1 MRKILLIPCFMLA
14 LFSACNDNEQE
25 IVELQNPDSS
35 ATVTSILPQRGVVG
49 TLVTINGTNFGAS
62 KELVKVYFT
71 GIENEVTLIKCEDKE
86 LQVQVPEGTQ
96 TGPLTVKVMEQTIVT
111 DMEFQVI
118 PDPEIT
124 AISIQ
129 QGYAGDELK
138 VTGNY
143 FGTTIED
150 VKLYSIIDDEEVEFE
165 ITACTET
172 EITAKIP
179 AVTVFGE
186 YQINLSILGRSAS
199 NVLNFEFLEQAAITS
214 IKSNNVLSEQFAFEG
229 DEITISGTGFGDST
243 KDVEVLL
250 GTVEATVT
258 NCTNTE
264 IKATVPA
271 GFTGGKVSV
280 TRNGR
285 TAESTTEL
293 QILTANTDIS
303 EYVLKNY
310 KQPFN
315 VDNDFITTVGSQNI
329 DKWSTPA
336 DWIITDNVK
345 SLIYSDSF
353 NYGGLAFDNTENSFL
368 CMQYSTSWGGPS
380 TQIQE
385 GKMYQ
390 VVSLPKGKYK
400 FVVNFKEA
408 YLSKSNRL
416 YIVGSVGDEININD
430 EIKVELG
437 NNEYKS
443 AFTEEIELTNN
454 GTSNCAFGFVGNLTV
469 SNANFKVNSVSIIY
483 LGND

>member
-1 MRKILLIPCFMLA
+1 MLA

-86 LQVQVPEGTQ
+86 LQVQVPEGAQ

-118 PDPEIT
+118 PDPEMT
-124 AISIQ
+124 GISIQ
-129 QGYAGDELK
+129 KGYAGDELK

-150 VKLYSIIDDEEVEFE
+150 VKLYSIIDDDEEVEFE

-179 AVTVFGE
+179 PVTVFGK

-199 NVLNFEFLEQAAITS
+199 NVLDFEFLEQAAITS

-229 DEITISGTGFGDST
+229 DVITISGTGFGESSEE
-243 KDVEVLL
+243 VEVVL
-250 GTVEATVT
+250 GAVEATVT
-258 NCTNTE
+258 NCTKTKIE
-264 IKATVPA
+264 ATVPA

-285 TAESTTEL
+285 TAESTAEL
-293 QILTANTDIS
+293 HILDADTDIS

-315 VDNDFITTVGSQNI
+315 VDNNFIKTVGDQNI
-329 DKWSTPA
+329 SNWSTPA

-368 CMQYSTSWGGPS
+368 CMQYSTSWAGPK
-380 TQIQE
+380 TQIKE

-390 VVSLPKGKYK
+390 VVKLPKGKYK

-408 YLSKSNRL
+408 YLKSDNKL
-416 YIVGSVGDEININD
+416 YIVGSADDEIDITD
-430 EIKVELG
+430 DTKVELG
-437 NNEYKS
+437 GNEYKN
-443 AFTEEIELTNN
+443 AFSKEIVLTNN

-469 SNANFKVNSVSIIY
+469 SNANFKVSSVSIIY

>member
-1 MRKILLIPCFMLA
+1 MLA

-25 IVELQNPDSS
+25 IVELQHPDSS

-86 LQVQVPEGTQ
+86 LQVQVPEGAQ

-118 PDPEIT
+118 PDPEII

-243 KDVEVLL
+243 EDVEVLL

-264 IKATVPA
+264 IKAIVPA

-310 KQPFN
+310 KQPFTY
-315 VDNDFITTVGSQNI
+315 IPLTTDQDAGEGKNS
-329 DKWSTPA
+329 WAEPT
-336 DWIITDNVK
+336 DWIVNDVVK
-345 SLIYSDSF
+345 NMYNTPSSGQYCSEST
-353 NYGGLAFDNTENSFL
+353 GGLNISTDGNYLA
-368 CMQYSTSWGGPS
+368 MQAGWSNNDIEATKSVVN
-380 TQIQE
+380 

-390 VVSLPKGKYK
+390 TINLPKGNYK
-400 FVVNFKEA
+400 LNIELKEVVKKDGCNMNLVVN
-408 YLSKSNRL
+408 
-416 YIVGSVGDEININD
+416 V
-430 EIKVELG
+430 G
-437 NNEYKS
+437 NNLPN
-443 AFTEEIELTNN
+443 TESLSSEISYINFTNN
-454 GTSNCAFGFVGNLTV
+454 TS
-469 SNANFKVNSVSIIY
+469 NSVSELLFSIETSEKISIGFVANLVNTSCFKVKEIQLIY
-483 LGND
+483 LGNN

>member
-1 MRKILLIPCFMLA
+1 MLA

-25 IVELQNPDSS
+25 IVELQHPDSS

-86 LQVQVPEGTQ
+86 LQVQVPEGAQ

-199 NVLNFEFLEQAAITS
+199 NVLNFKFLEQAAITS

-243 KDVEVLL
+243 EDVEVLL
-250 GTVEATVT
+250 GTVEANVT

-310 KQPFN
+310 KQPFTY
-315 VDNDFITTVGSQNI
+315 IPLTTDQDAGEGKNS
-329 DKWSTPA
+329 WAEPT
-336 DWIITDNVK
+336 DWIVNTAVK
-345 SLIYSDSF
+345 NMYNSPSSGKYC
-353 NYGGLAFDNTENSFL
+353 NEPAGGLNITADGNYL
-368 CMQYSTSWGGPS
+368 AMQAGWSNNDIEATKSVVN
-380 TQIQE
+380 

-390 VVSLPKGKYK
+390 TINLPKGNYK
-400 FVVNFKEA
+400 LNIELKEVVKKDGCNMNLVVN
-408 YLSKSNRL
+408 
-416 YIVGSVGDEININD
+416 VGDNLPNTESLSSEISYIN
-430 EIKVELG
+430 
-437 NNEYKS
+437 
-443 AFTEEIELTNN
+443 FTNN
-454 GTSNCAFGFVGNLTV
+454 TS
-469 SNANFKVNSVSIIY
+469 NSVSELLFSIETSEKISIGFVANLVNTSCFKVKEIQLIY
-483 LGND
+483 LGNN

>member
-1 MRKILLIPCFMLA
+1 MLA

-86 LQVQVPEGTQ
+86 LQVQVPEGAQ

-229 DEITISGTGFGDST
+229 DEITISGTGFGYST
-243 KDVEVLL
+243 EDVEVLL

-264 IKATVPA
+264 IKAIVPA

-310 KQPFN
+310 KQPFTY
-315 VDNDFITTVGSQNI
+315 IPLTTDQDAGEGKNS
-329 DKWSTPA
+329 WAEPT
-336 DWIITDNVK
+336 DWIVNDVVK
-345 SLIYSDSF
+345 NMYNTPSSGQYCSEST
-353 NYGGLAFDNTENSFL
+353 GGLNISTDGNYLA
-368 CMQYSTSWGGPS
+368 MQAGWSNNDIEATKSVVN
-380 TQIQE
+380 

-390 VVSLPKGKYK
+390 TINLPKGNYK
-400 FVVNFKEA
+400 LNIELKEVVKKDGCNMNLVVN
-408 YLSKSNRL
+408 
-416 YIVGSVGDEININD
+416 V
-430 EIKVELG
+430 G
-437 NNEYKS
+437 NNLPN
-443 AFTEEIELTNN
+443 TESLSSEISYINFTNN
-454 GTSNCAFGFVGNLTV
+454 TS
-469 SNANFKVNSVSIIY
+469 NSVSELLFSIETSEKISIGFVANLVNTSCFKVKEIQLIY
-483 LGND
+483 LGNN

>member
-1 MRKILLIPCFMLA
+1 MLA

-25 IVELQNPDSS
+25 IVELQHPDSS

-71 GIENEVTLIKCEDKE
+71 GIEDEVTLMKCEDKE
-86 LQVQVPEGTQ
+86 LQVQVPEGAQ

-124 AISIQ
+124 GISIH

-150 VKLYSIIDDEEVEFE
+150 VKLYSIIYDEEVEFE

-199 NVLNFEFLEQAAITS
+199 NVLNFEFLEQAVITS
-214 IKSNNVLSEQFAFEG
+214 VKSNNVLSEQFAFEG
-229 DEITISGTGFGDST
+229 DEITISGTGFGKSSEE
-243 KDVEVLL
+243 VEVFL
-250 GTVEATVT
+250 GAVEATVT

-271 GFTGGKVSV
+271 GFAGGKVSV

-285 TAESTTEL
+285 TAESAKDL
-293 QILTANTDIS
+293 QILSENTDIS

-310 KQPFN
+310 KQTFTYIPLSAN
-315 VDNDFITTVGSQNI
+315 QDAGESNSWAEPTGWTVND
-329 DKWSTPA
+329 A
-336 DWIITDNVK
+336 VK
-345 SLIYSDSF
+345 NMYNKSSSGPYCTEPT
-353 NYGGLAFDNTENSFL
+353 GGLNITNDGNYLAMQAGWSNTDIPATKSVSN
-368 CMQYSTSWGGPS
+368 
-380 TQIQE
+380 
-385 GKMYQ
+385 GKIFQMLK
-390 VVSLPKGKYK
+390 LPKGEYQLKVIFK
-400 FVVNFKEA
+400 EVTNGTKCNMNLVVNGENSLPDVDDLSDGISYIRFTNSNDLSLDFSLDNASQVSMGFVANLVDKSCFKV
-408 YLSKSNRL
+408 K
-416 YIVGSVGDEININD
+416 
-430 EIKVELG
+430 EIKL
-437 NNEYKS
+437 
-443 AFTEEIELTNN
+443 
-454 GTSNCAFGFVGNLTV
+454 
-469 SNANFKVNSVSIIY
+469 IY
-483 LGND
+483 LGNN